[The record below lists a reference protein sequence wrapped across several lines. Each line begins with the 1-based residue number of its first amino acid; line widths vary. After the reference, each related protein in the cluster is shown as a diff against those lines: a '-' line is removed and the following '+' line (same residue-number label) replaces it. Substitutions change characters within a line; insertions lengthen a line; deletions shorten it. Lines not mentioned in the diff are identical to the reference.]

1 MVKKQKVVKKKPKK
15 EKIILATGK
24 RKTAV
29 ARARIK
35 EGISKI
41 TVNNIPL
48 DIWEPEYARLKIREP
63 LLLADDRIKNLDI
76 KINVRGGGI
85 SSQADAVRQAIAKG
99 IVEFLKDEK
108 LKDIYLDYDR
118 SLLVFDSR
126 RTEPHKPS
134 RSKSGPRRHK
144 QRSKR

>member
-1 MVKKQKVVKKKPKK
+1 MVKKQTKQKKSKMV
-15 EKIILATGK
+15 LATGK

-35 EGISKI
+35 QGTDQI
-41 TVNNIPL
+41 TINDTPL
-48 DIWEPEYARLKIREP
+48 DMWEPEYARLKIREP
-63 LLLADDRIKNLDI
+63 LLLAGDRIKNLDI

-85 SSQADAVRQAIAKG
+85 SSQSDAIRQAVARA

-134 RSKSGPRRHK
+134 RSKKGPRKHK

>member
-1 MVKKQKVVKKKPKK
+1 MVKTKNQESKHKK
-15 EKIILATGK
+15 EKIVLATGK

-35 EGISKI
+35 EGTGRII
-41 TVNNIPL
+41 INDMPIEL
-48 DIWEPEYARLKIREP
+48 WQPEYARLKIREP
-63 LLLADDRIKNLDI
+63 LLLAEDRIKNLDI
-76 KINVRGGGI
+76 KVNVKGGGI
-85 SSQADAVRQAIAKG
+85 SSQAEAIRQAIAKG

-108 LKDIYLDYDR
+108 LKNMYLDYDR

-134 RSKSGPRRHK
+134 RSKKGPRRHK